1 MTFKLKAIF
10 LYYLLERLVKISWQW
25 IIGIIGKFEIHCIVM
40 LGHDFIVEVL
50 YRSLKEL
57 FFRLSSEVEQVIS
70 SWNCH
75 FLSDGVRCGI
85 VG

>member
-1 MTFKLKAIF
+1 MTFKLEAIF
-10 LYYLLERLVKISWQW
+10 LYYLLESLVEISWQW
-25 IIGIIGKFEIHCIVM
+25 IGFVKFEIHCIVM
-40 LGHDFIVEVL
+40 LGHGFIVEVL
-50 YRSLKEL
+50 YRRLKEL
-57 FFRLSSEVEQVIS
+57 FYRLSSEVEQVIS